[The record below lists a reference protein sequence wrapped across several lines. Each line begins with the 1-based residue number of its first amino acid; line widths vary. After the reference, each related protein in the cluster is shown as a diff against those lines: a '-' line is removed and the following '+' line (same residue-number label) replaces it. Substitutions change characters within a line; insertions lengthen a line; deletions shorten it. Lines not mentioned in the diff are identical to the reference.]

1 MTTLSLS
8 NNRINKSLISN
19 LEANPHIEGLE
30 LNIVLLE
37 KILTQAIN
45 DYYNTDKPLL
55 TDATFDILENILK
68 EKKPN
73 SNIFDK
79 VGAPVVNSEDAVK
92 LPYYLGSLNKVKP
105 NEKSLTKWL
114 SKHNKQ
120 IVISEKLDGLSCLF
134 IISIGSDNKGNNGNS
149 GNSGNSNT
157 NTDFHMKL
165 YKHGD
170 GFEGQDITPLLDNI
184 VISNNNGLNKKEII
198 SMIENSSNINGHI
211 ALRGEIIIKTHVYNA
226 KYNKMYPKAR
236 SLIAGIVN
244 SKTPDSQ
251 IVRDMEIVFYEFI
264 YPDSLTFQQQFE
276 TIHKLGFNVAG
287 NKIYQNIVENQLPE
301 ILLNFK
307 KTSAYEIDGIVLDDS
322 STIFKRATKE
332 NPEYAVAFKMQ
343 LEDQIAT
350 TTVINVEYNISKH
363 GTLAPRI
370 EYKPVMIKG
379 DSHQYT
385 TGFNLKYIVD
395 NNIGIGTELKIIKA
409 GDVIPYI
416 YEIIKSSKQP
426 QLPSKAIK
434 WHWNETHVDA
444 IVDDIE
450 NNIDVRVQKIIAFFK
465 VMKIDGIGE
474 GVVNK
479 FVNAGYDEVKTILE
493 LTPDVIAQ
501 IDGFQL
507 KSATNIYNAFHKVI
521 DKPQPLERVMTASG
535 VFTIGLGE
543 KKFKMILDAI
553 PQFLKN
559 WQQAKITKADMLGIH
574 GFSDK
579 TADIFIIG
587 MPKFIEWL
595 TIHYMIKIELENLAS
610 KDIPK
615 GNKFTGMIAVFTGIR
630 NVDMETQI
638 IDGGGVIGSSISGKT
653 TIVIAKDPLEGSN
666 KLNKAREMGIEIVSI
681 TEFKKKYI
689 L

>member
-1 MTTLSLS
+1 MTTKSS
-8 NNRINKSLISN
+8 SSNRITKSLISK
-19 LEANPHIEGLE
+19 LEANPHIEGLTLE
-30 LNIVLLE
+30 LGLLE
-37 KILTQAIN
+37 KIITQAIN

-55 TDATFDILENILK
+55 TDATFDILENILR

-73 SNIFDK
+73 SKVFDK
-79 VGAPVVNSEDAVK
+79 VGAPVINPEDAVK
-92 LPYYLGSLNKVKP
+92 LPYYLGSLDKVKP

-134 IISIGSDNKGNNGNS
+134 IMSLRNSIDNISYNSDNIS
-149 GNSGNSNT
+149 
-157 NTDFHMKL
+157 DFHMKL

-170 GFEGQDITPLLDNI
+170 GFEGQDITHLLNNI
-184 VISNNNGLNKKEII
+184 SISNDKGLDKKAIARMIDIIPNK
-198 SMIENSSNINGHI
+198 NRHI
-211 ALRGEIIIKTHVYNA
+211 ALRGEIIIKTSVYNA
-226 KYNKMYPKAR
+226 KYSKMYPKAR

-244 SKTPDSQ
+244 SKNPDAK
-251 IVRDMEIVFYEFI
+251 IIKDMEIIFYEFI
-264 YPDSLTFQQQFE
+264 YPSEMTFQQQFE
-276 TIHKLGFNVAG
+276 TIHKLGFNVAK
-287 NKIYQNIVENQLPE
+287 NKIYQNLVENQLPE
-301 ILLNFK
+301 ILMNFK
-307 KTSAYEIDGIVLDDS
+307 KESAYEIDGIVLDDS
-322 STIFKRATKE
+322 SAVFKRATKD

-350 TTVINVEYNISKH
+350 TTVVNVEYNISKH

-370 EYKPVMIKG
+370 EYNPVMIKG
-379 DSHQYT
+379 DTHQYT

-395 NNIGIGTELKIIKA
+395 NNIGIGTELKIIKS

-416 YEIIKSSKQP
+416 YEIVKSSKQP
-426 QLPSKAIK
+426 QMPPVTIK
-434 WHWNETHVDA
+434 WHWNDTRVDA

-450 NNIDVRVQKIIAFFK
+450 NNEDVRTQKIIAFFK

-479 FVNAGYDEVKTILE
+479 FVNSGYDEIKTILE

-501 IDGFQL
+501 INGFQL

-521 DKPQPLERVMTASG
+521 EKPQPLERVMTASG

-553 PQFLKN
+553 PKFFNK
-559 WQQAKITKADMLGIH
+559 WQQGKISKADILSIS

-579 TADIFIIG
+579 TADIFING

-595 TIHYMIKIELENLAS
+595 TIHSMIKIDLEDVSN

-615 GNKFTGMIAVFTGIR
+615 GNNFKGMIAVFTGVR
-630 NVDMETQI
+630 NADIEKQI
-638 IDGGGVIGSSISGKT
+638 VDGGGAIGSGVTGKT
-653 TIVIAKDPLEGSN
+653 TIVIAKDPNEGSS
-666 KLNKAREMGIEIVSI
+666 KLNKAREMGIEIASI
-681 TEFKKKYI
+681 TEFEKKY
-689 L
+689 LSL

>member
-1 MTTLSLS
+1 MTTKSS
-8 NNRINKSLISN
+8 SSNRITKSLISK
-19 LEANPHIEGLE
+19 LEVNPHIEGLE
-30 LNIVLLE
+30 LDVVFLE
-37 KILTQAIN
+37 KILIQAIN

-55 TDATFDILENILK
+55 TDATFDILENILR

-73 SNIFDK
+73 SKVFDK
-79 VGAPVVNSEDAVK
+79 VGAPVINPEDAVK
-92 LPYYLGSLNKVKP
+92 LPYYLGSLDKVKP

-134 IISIGSDNKGNNGNS
+134 IMSPGSGIND
-149 GNSGNSNT
+149 SN
-157 NTDFHMKL
+157 FQMKL

-170 GFEGQDITPLLDNI
+170 GFEGQDITHLLDNI
-184 VISNNNGLNKKEII
+184 SISSDKGLDKKTITK
-198 SMIENSSNINGHI
+198 MIENTANRCAHI
-211 ALRGEIIIKTHVYNA
+211 ALRGEIIIKTSMYNA
-226 KYNKMYPKAR
+226 KYSKMYPKAR

-244 SKTPDSQ
+244 SKTPDAK
-251 IVRDMEIVFYEFI
+251 IVKDMEIVFYEFI
-264 YPDSLTFQQQFE
+264 YPGDMTFQQQFE
-276 TIHKLGFNVAG
+276 TIHQLGFNVAR
-287 NKIYQNIVENQLPE
+287 NKILINLVENQLPE
-301 ILLNFK
+301 ILMNFK
-307 KTSAYEIDGIVLDDS
+307 KESAYEIDGIVLDDS
-322 STIFKRATKE
+322 SAVFKRATKE

-350 TTVINVEYNISKH
+350 TTVTNVEYNISKH

-395 NNIGIGTELKIIKA
+395 NNIGIGTELKIIKS

-416 YEIIKSSKQP
+416 YEIVKPSKQP
-426 QLPSKAIK
+426 LMPPVAIK
-434 WHWNETHVDA
+434 WHWNETRVDA

-450 NNIDVRVQKIIAFFK
+450 NNVDVRTQKIIAFFK

-479 FVNAGYDEVKTILE
+479 FVNAGYDDVKTILE

-507 KSATNIYNAFHKVI
+507 KSATNVYNAFHKVI

-553 PQFLKN
+553 PTFYKKWNQG
-559 WQQAKITKADMLGIH
+559 KITKADILAIS

-579 TADIFIIG
+579 TADIFITG

-595 TIHYMIKIELENLAS
+595 TIHSMIKINLEDVSS

-615 GNKFTGMIAVFTGIR
+615 GNKFAGIIAVFTGVR
-630 NVDMETQI
+630 NADMEKQI
-638 IDGGGVIGSSISGKT
+638 VDGGGAIGSTITGKT
-653 TIVIAKDPLEGSN
+653 TIVIAKDPNEGSS

-681 TEFKKKYI
+681 TEFEKKY
-689 L
+689 LSK